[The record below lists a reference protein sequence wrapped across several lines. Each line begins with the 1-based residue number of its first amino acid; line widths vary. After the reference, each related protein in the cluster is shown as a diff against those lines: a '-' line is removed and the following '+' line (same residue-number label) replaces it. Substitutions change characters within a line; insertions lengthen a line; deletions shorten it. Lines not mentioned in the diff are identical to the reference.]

1 MSEKTKV
8 CSICRKSIDR
18 EDAPVL
24 TMGHFGNPRLLC
36 PDCEVLIDTALKS
49 KNAQSAEEAMAK
61 LGETVGDKSVDDDA
75 VIEAVEEIFKT
86 ATERAQAIKDGTY
99 DFALDDSDSSD
110 GFDEIP
116 EELLETE
123 EDKAL
128 DRRDEE
134 RAKRFDKIFNWITA
148 FVLIAAAVLIVYN
161 LVERFA
167 T

>member
-123 EDKAL
+123 EDKKQTE
-128 DRRDEE
+128 REE
-134 RAKRFDKIFNWITA
+134 EVNRKFNKVMDIVTA
-148 FVLIAAAVLIVYN
+148 VVFLAAAAVFVFYLIK
-161 LVERFA
+161 R
-167 T
+167 

>member
-123 EDKAL
+123 EDKKQTE
-128 DRRDEE
+128 REE
-134 RAKRFDKIFNWITA
+134 EVNRKFNKVMDIVTA
-148 FVLIAAAVLIVYN
+148 VVFLVAAAVFVFYLIK
-161 LVERFA
+161 R
-167 T
+167 